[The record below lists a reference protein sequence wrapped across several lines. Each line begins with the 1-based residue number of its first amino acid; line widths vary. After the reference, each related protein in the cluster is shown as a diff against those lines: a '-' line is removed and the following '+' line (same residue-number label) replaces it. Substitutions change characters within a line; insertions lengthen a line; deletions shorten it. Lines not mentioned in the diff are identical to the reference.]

1 MRIENFSKK
10 METYDM
16 KCVKVTLLHTEL
28 GRTTLKQFMWENK
41 TNKHRCSFDQ
51 KSNINHW
58 SEVC

>member
-1 MRIENFSKK
+1 
-10 METYDM
+10 M